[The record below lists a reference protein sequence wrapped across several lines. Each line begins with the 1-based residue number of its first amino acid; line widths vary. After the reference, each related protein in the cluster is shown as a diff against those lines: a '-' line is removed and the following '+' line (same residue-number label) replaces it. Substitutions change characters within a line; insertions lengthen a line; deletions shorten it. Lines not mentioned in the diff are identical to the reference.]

1 VGWNYF
7 YTSLLTVPVEVT
19 AGTLILSFWDADR
32 GRQVLY
38 TSILIACSI
47 FINIFGETTPVE
59 FYPCLSSLLYS
70 FTAVRIFAETEF
82 VFAVTKILFIIGLI
96 LVGLV
101 IDLGGGPDHDR
112 ESSTIEWEVVC
123 INPLRPRVPL
133 LA

>member
-19 AGTLILSFWDADR
+19 AGTLILSFWDTNT

-38 TSILIACSI
+38 TTILIACTV
-47 FINIFGETTPVE
+47 FINVFGEPTSVKS
-59 FYPCLSSLLYS
+59 YPRQFSL

-82 VFAVTKILFIIGLI
+82 VLAVTKILLIIGLI
-96 LVGLV
+96 LLGLI

-112 ESSTIEWEVVC
+112 KSSAVRCEIAF
-123 INPLRPRVPL
+123 IRFPRPRVPL